1 MKIKYHP
8 VAEAS
13 SAAFTCEPRPSDIKR
28 ASPIESHF
36 LHLGV
41 SILDLESSGSALA
54 YIT

>member
-1 MKIKYHP
+1 MKIKYYHP

-13 SAAFTCEPRPSDIKR
+13 SEPRPSDIKR

-41 SILDLESSGSALA
+41 STLDLGSLRSALV
-54 YIT
+54 YII